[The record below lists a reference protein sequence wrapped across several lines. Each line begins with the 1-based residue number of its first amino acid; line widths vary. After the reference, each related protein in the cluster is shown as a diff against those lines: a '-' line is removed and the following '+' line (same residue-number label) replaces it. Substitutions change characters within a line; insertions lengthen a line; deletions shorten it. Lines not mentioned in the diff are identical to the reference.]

1 MGDVTIRLRDVP
13 DMGYFTTDKPP
24 RGEIC
29 VKTKNMISG
38 YYKNEEETEEKFQNG
53 FFCTG
58 DIGIMDTPGH
68 VVVIDRKKNIFK
80 LAQGEFV
87 APERIEGV
95 FESLSNLVE
104 QVYVYGNIYQNNV
117 VAVVVPHQA
126 ALFQWGLNHL
136 SKMPLGMSSREIYS
150 MECNKQDTEK
160 SFHVRHIEEQL
171 FDDKQAFGKN
181 QPSQNELEGSIVFYY
196 NQFVKILF
204 MF

>member
-68 VVVIDRKKNIFK
+68 VVVVDRKKNIFK

-104 QVYVYGNIYQNNV
+104 QVYVYGNIYQSNV

-126 ALFQWGLNHL
+126 ALFQLRQNHL
-136 SKMPLGMSSREIYS
+136 NKMPLGTCMSSWEDHS
-150 MECNKQDTEK
+150 MESYEQDTEK
-160 SFHVRHIEEQL
+160 SFHIRHIDEQL
-171 FDDKQAFGKN
+171 FDDKQTCGKN
-181 QPSQNELEGSIVFYY
+181 QPSQNELEGIM
-196 NQFVKILF
+196 L
-204 MF
+204 